1 MYKNIYTVQILT
13 KNRKKKYMTK
23 LVENKIPLSFR
34 GIADKKVLFRLS
46 NPKRNKSKSF
56 NIYEKARLSSTIKQA
71 FDNDYRKVDI
81 EYDTTA
87 NLRFK
92 KANVLVD
99 VPQYIIKS
107 KKKLYEEMLSSNKE
121 FMKSNKVPQSI
132 IDNQKYFEQI
142 VSSL

>member
-1 MYKNIYTVQILT
+1 
-13 KNRKKKYMTK
+13 MTK
-23 LVENKIPLSFR
+23 VIENKIPLSFR
-34 GIADKKVLFRLS
+34 GVADKKVLFRLF
-46 NPKRNKSKSF
+46 NPKRNKSKSYI
-56 NIYEKARLSSTIKQA
+56 IYEKSRLSETLKQA
-71 FDNDYRKVDI
+71 FNNDYRKVDI

-107 KKKLYEEMLSSNKE
+107 KKKLYEEMLSSNRE

>member
-1 MYKNIYTVQILT
+1 
-13 KNRKKKYMTK
+13 MTK

-34 GIADKKVLFRLS
+34 GIADKRVLFRLF

>member
-1 MYKNIYTVQILT
+1 MKAI
-13 KNRKKKYMTK
+13 K
-23 LVENKIPLSFR
+23 ENNVPLSLR
-34 GIADKKVLFRLS
+34 EKADKKVLFRLF

-56 NIYEKARLSSTIKQA
+56 TIYEKARLSSTLQQA

-92 KANVLVD
+92 KANVLID
-99 VPQYIIKS
+99 VPQYINKS
-107 KKKLYEEMLSSNKE
+107 KKKLYEEMLSSNRE
-121 FMKSNKVPQSI
+121 FIKKNKVPQSI

-142 VSSL
+142 VSQL

>member
-1 MYKNIYTVQILT
+1 
-13 KNRKKKYMTK
+13 MTK